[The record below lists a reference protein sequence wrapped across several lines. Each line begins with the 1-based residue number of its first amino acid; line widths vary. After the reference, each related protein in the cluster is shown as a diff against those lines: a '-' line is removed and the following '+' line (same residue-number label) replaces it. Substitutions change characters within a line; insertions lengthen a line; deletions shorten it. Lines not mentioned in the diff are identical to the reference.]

1 MVVDLKFLVSTVLLG
16 GSLAILMFGP
26 MSVLFLIVS
35 CWFICVFSLMG
46 TLYFVLCK
54 IFMFISPPP
63 PPHQKK
69 KQNRIYLLLKA
80 SFIFKQGFAA
90 NKVLQHFLHIRICVK
105 ILEGHLSMTNLKKT
119 DVKFLTSLSLS
130 LSQIPIS
137 AKTMR
142 HQKTTTTSIKS
153 LPNSIDCTNC

>member
-54 IFMFISPPP
+54 IFMFITP
-63 PPHQKK
+63 PPHPTKIK
-69 KQNRIYLLLKA
+69 
-80 SFIFKQGFAA
+80 
-90 NKVLQHFLHIRICVK
+90 NKIEFTLF
-105 ILEGHLSMTNLKKT
+105 
-119 DVKFLTSLSLS
+119 
-130 LSQIPIS
+130 
-137 AKTMR
+137 
-142 HQKTTTTSIKS
+142 
-153 LPNSIDCTNC
+153 